1 MQKGTTLFQLRA
13 DHNGVF
19 DGSNAGIAIQR
30 AANVKALAGG
40 AGITF
45 AAGVV
50 EVARN
55 TNLDDLEAFT
65 IEATIKPARIG
76 PNRQNILE
84 AQSPGIALFLGPEG
98 KLLGSLFINGVWT
111 AVDSGTTLIAAKR
124 DTRVSF
130 TRDET
135 GTSELTVDGRVV
147 GSKAIPGA
155 IGKVGEAGLRI
166 GAGADSRAYQFNGVI
181 GDVTI
186 RQGAVTQDFLAA
198 RQRRAQTITAS
209 LAATLPR
216 VRVSLVPD
224 ESHARLQP
232 IKDIMNAAGVQRLSD
247 LQTLRI
253 TTRTVMSS
261 GTVMV
266 AARAQTT
273 PTVNWAAV
281 ATEFRAAAP
290 ADRKTLLA
298 SVLANQNSQ
307 PVLARAAAL
316 PAPATPARPVI
327 SPVSPIA
334 RVPPAGVVPTPA
346 ALTGV
351 LARTAVTTR
360 ALTQL
365 VRLENRVLH
374 ADPTV
379 LQQIVDRNPA
389 NWPTT
394 TPVALQVRSLTT
406 IPVSSAVI
414 IAGTLDLTD
423 TQLVVEPNVKTLYII
438 AERVICENN
447 ASITWR
453 RPGGVVPARADDPSL
468 NGRTYSGVHPKPNSR
483 DGLDGGNGG
492 GGATGLT
499 GSPGVH
505 APNLEMWVKNMTGLP
520 NLDLN
525 GEDGLLGGRGQRGGR
540 GGNGADGQL
549 GERWWF
555 FGWHCSAD
563 PGDGGDGG
571 DGGRGG
577 SGGRGGNGGNGGKIT
592 VGVLDN
598 TLETTVTNRAFKIKN
613 QEGRAG
619 RGGAGGSGGVGGAG
633 GRSGVGET
641 CRDAENGHAGAQGQ
655 PGAVGPDGFGR
666 GVDGLVEFFEFSED
680 AWDDLLTR
688 PWLSEVSPTHAF
700 PGDNLTLRGSRITSH
715 DTVFFGG
722 SPTPHTVNADESVSI
737 TVPLTSTG
745 GEKVIYIRRADT
757 TESNRISAYVK
768 PQLEPLVGAL
778 NPGSTVTL
786 TGRAFR
792 NGASA
797 LINGGA
803 FPATVV
809 NPTQLTFVMPN
820 TSGDGS
826 ASSSVTVQ
834 IRNPD
839 GLVSNTRTAQIPR
852 ILEVPFRYGQHNLS
866 FDNFTD
872 GVPDWGTYETTFGSA
887 EVWHEQLDPIFGHP
901 VLTAAFYFFYEHFL
915 KGKANG
921 GLATGFCT
929 SLAGL
934 VADRFWQGRTDTP
947 SVTKASVHK
956 YLTAI
961 HGKLLSRESLIHFHD
976 QGRQGAARVDQTYR
990 EIEATF
996 LRGCDRN
1003 NAPLLFFIPS
1013 GAIWDSGYF
1022 DKLADSHCVMP
1033 YRFLYPAGREPQL
1046 APGGVTTLTNP
1057 DGVEMYVWD
1066 CNNATSP
1073 NCRLKFRRVGSEIRF
1088 DFFSNSNT
1096 ASIRSEDGV
1105 TLGMMTLGDYLLADH
1120 DLPFSGPFGL
1130 TTFIIDFLLSPAD
1143 LQVTDG
1149 SGRRTGRFGTS
1160 LVSEIPNS
1168 RPCYLIPGAYMLP
1181 DQTALTR
1188 RIVGNAAGTYAYHS
1202 IMPSGGSLALESVTT
1217 APGQEDVLAVSADAN
1232 QVRFTPAA
1240 EKTFALTLARTV
1252 GTQARALAITGA
1264 GGAPTADVDVAL
1276 SPDLSLL
1283 RVGNRGAARS
1293 VQVRA
1298 FSIDRTTN
1306 SPANRQFA
1314 SLNLPANHDL
1324 TVAVTNWTN
1333 LDASVET
1340 LPFQ

>member
-1 MQKGTTLFQLRA
+1 MQKGTTLFQLRG
-13 DHNGVF
+13 DHNGIF
-19 DGSNAGIAIQR
+19 DGSNVGVAIQR
-30 AANVKALAGG
+30 TANVKALAGG

-45 AAGVV
+45 ATGVV

-55 TNLDDLEAFT
+55 PKLDALEAFT
-65 IEATIKPARIG
+65 IEATIRPVRIG
-76 PNRQNILE
+76 PGRQNIVE
-84 AQSPGIALFLGPEG
+84 AQSPGLAFFLGPEG
-98 KLLGSLFINGVWT
+98 KLFGSVLLNGVWT
-111 AVDSGTTLIAAKR
+111 AIDSGTAVVAANR
-124 DTRVSF
+124 DTRVTFS
-130 TRDET
+130 RDET
-135 GTSELTVDGRVV
+135 GKSELTIDGRVV
-147 GSKAIPGA
+147 ASRSIPGT
-155 IGKVGEAGLRI
+155 IGKAGEAGLRI
-166 GAGADSRAYQFNGVI
+166 GAGADSRAYMFEGVMT
-181 GDVTI
+181 DVTL
-186 RQGAVTQDFLAA
+186 RQGAVPSDFEAA
-198 RQRRAQTITAS
+198 RQQRAQTITAS
-209 LAATLPR
+209 LASTLAR
-216 VRVSLVPD
+216 VRVSLIHD
-224 ESHARLQP
+224 ESQARLQP
-232 IKDIMNAAGVQRLSD
+232 IKDIMNAAGVDRLSD

-266 AARAQTT
+266 ASRAQAISS
-273 PTVNWAAV
+273 VNWAAV
-281 ATEFRAAAP
+281 ATDFRAAAP
-290 ADRKTLLA
+290 AERKTLLA

-316 PAPATPARPVI
+316 SAPVPPTIRPAPTPSLPAV
-327 SPVSPIA
+327 
-334 RVPPAGVVPTPA
+334 PAGV
-346 ALTGV
+346 LTGPAGVAEV
-351 LARTAVTTR
+351 LPRTAVTRLPLTR
-360 ALTQL
+360 L
-365 VRLENRVLH
+365 VRLENRVLQ
-374 ADPTV
+374 ANPAV

-394 TPVALQVRSLTT
+394 TETAFEVRTLTT

-414 IAGTLDLTD
+414 IAGTLDLTE

-438 AERVICENN
+438 AERVICGNN

-453 RPGGVVPARADDPSL
+453 RPGGATPARADDPSL
-468 NGRTYSGVHPKPNSR
+468 NGRSYSGVHPKPNSR

-492 GGATGLT
+492 AGGVGLT
-499 GSPGVH
+499 GGPGVH
-505 APNLEMWVKNMTGLP
+505 APSLEMWVKNMTGLP

-525 GEDGLLGGRGQRGGR
+525 GEDGRVGGRGQRGGR
-540 GGNGADGQL
+540 GGNGADGQQ
-549 GERWWF
+549 GERFWF
-555 FGWHCSAD
+555 FGWHCSSD

-577 SGGRGGNGGNGGKIT
+577 AGGRGGNGANGGKIT
-592 VGVLDN
+592 IGVLDN
-598 TLETTVTNRAFKIKN
+598 TLESTVTNRAFKIKN

-619 RGGAGGSGGVGGAG
+619 RGGAGGPGGFGGSG

-641 CRDAENGHAGAQGQ
+641 CKDAENGHAGAQGQ
-655 PGAVGPDGFGR
+655 PGAVGADGFAHGI
-666 GVDGLVEFFEFSED
+666 DGLVEFFEFSED

-700 PGDNLTLRGSRITSH
+700 PGDTLTLRGSRITAN

-722 SPTPHTVNADESVSI
+722 SPTPHTINADESVSM
-737 TVPLTSTG
+737 TVPLTSIG

-778 NPGSTVTL
+778 NPGSTITL

-803 FPATVV
+803 FPATTV
-809 NPTQLTFVMPN
+809 NATRLTFVMPN

-826 ASSSVTVQ
+826 AASSVTVQ
-834 IRNPD
+834 VRNPD

-887 EVWHEQLDPIFGHP
+887 EVWHEQLDPVFGHP

-947 SVTKASVHK
+947 TVTKASVHK

-961 HGKLLSRESLIHFHD
+961 HGRLLSRESLIHFHD
-976 QGRQGAARVDQTYR
+976 QGRQGTARVEQTYR

-996 LRGCDRN
+996 LRGADRN

-1013 GAIWDSGYF
+1013 GAVWDSGYF
-1022 DKLADSHCVMP
+1022 DKLADSHCVLP

-1046 APGGVTTLTNP
+1046 APGGTTTLTNP

-1066 CNNATSP
+1066 CNNAISP
-1073 NCRLKFRRVGSEIRF
+1073 NCRLKFRRVGSETRF

-1105 TLGMMTLGDYLLADH
+1105 TLGMMTLGDYLLSDH

-1130 TTFIIDFLLSPAD
+1130 TTFIVDFLLSPAD

-1160 LVSEIPNS
+1160 LLSEIPNS

-1202 IMPSGGSLALESVTT
+1202 IMPSGGSLALESVAT

-1252 GTQARALAITGA
+1252 GTQARALAISGA
-1264 GGAPTADVDVAL
+1264 GGGPAADVDIAL

-1314 SLNLPANHDL
+1314 ALNLPANHDL
-1324 TVAVTNWTN
+1324 TVAVTNWTT

-1340 LPFQ
+1340 LAF